1 MLTFWPSY
9 SWLLRISGAM
19 LAEPFWSA
27 ELVFLRNLKS
37 HCGWLSCG
45 WRGTLNSLR
54 AEVVLVGDSKE
65 PFWS

>member
-27 ELVFLRNLKS
+27 ELV
-37 HCGWLSCG
+37 
-45 WRGTLNSLR
+45 
-54 AEVVLVGDSKE
+54 LVREPEE
-65 PFWS
+65 PFWRAELVLVRETGGGGTQKAILKC